1 MSRDKIPTMEDD
13 SCFLIGAREESLD
26 AVSCLRGD
34 GIDTSSYVW
43 IREEE
48 ERDTRKMVHSEKSHW
63 LTTKVNV
70 RRALTIFFSESW
82 NHRKNS

>member
-26 AVSCLRGD
+26 AVSCLRSD

-48 ERDTRKMVHSEKSHW
+48 E
-63 LTTKVNV
+63 
-70 RRALTIFFSESW
+70 
-82 NHRKNS
+82 